1 MANMSKPVSLNSPM
15 QTFANATFT
24 VPGSQA
30 KSAIIN
36 CTIYPYGYSQASTA
50 SFTIPSNETWNLLE
64 LYVDATLDVD
74 AQPIFYVNG
83 QTQPFS
89 INLNATVSSNS
100 ARVPVLTPIAFDPG
114 VVVQIAVVTTQAN
127 SSTSDVNEAFN
138 LLFVRVPV

>member
-15 QTFANATFT
+15 QNFANATFS
-24 VPGSQA
+24 VPA
-30 KSAIIN
+30 SAPAGTIAQ

-50 SFTIPSNETWNLLE
+50 SFTIPSNEVWNLLE
-64 LYVDATLDVD
+64 LYVDSTLSVD

-89 INLNATVSSNS
+89 INLNATISSNS

-114 VVVQIAVVTTQAN
+114 VVVQLSVVTTEAN
-127 SSTSDVNEAFN
+127 TATTAVNEAFN
-138 LLFVRVPV
+138 LLFVRVPA